1 VQYMSNAHIYRL
13 ALPRVLHD
21 MVRPRQSVDL
31 QRRTPRQ
38 ERALDTVAAI
48 FEATAQ
54 IIEREG
60 RAALNTNHIA
70 ERAGISV
77 GSLYQYFPNKEAIL
91 IAMARRELAADHAA
105 AIRSILGALDGS
117 ERASARPAL
126 RTLIERHRRRP
137 KVRRVIMQAH
147 AAHGLGDEHVQTLRE
162 VAELLRARSD
172 RLAPGRRT
180 PLSAASVFVLTR
192 AAVWVIRAAMHERL
206 PLLNMAE
213 FEDELVRLID
223 GYVAALGS

>member
-1 VQYMSNAHIYRL
+1 MA
-13 ALPRVLHD
+13 
-21 MVRPRQSVDL
+21 RPRQSVDL

-38 ERALDTVAAI
+38 ARAHDTVETI

-60 RAALNTNHIA
+60 GAALNTNHIA

-91 IAMARRELAADHAA
+91 VAMARRELAADHAA
-105 AIRSILGALDGS
+105 AMRSILGALEGN

-147 AAHGLGDEHVQTLRE
+147 AAHGLGGEQLQALRE

-172 RLAPGRRT
+172 RLAPGRRA

-192 AAVWVIRAAMHERL
+192 AAIGVIGAAMQERL
-206 PLLNMAE
+206 PLLGTAE
-213 FEDELVRLID
+213 FEDELVQLID
-223 GYVAALGS
+223 GYVAALAG